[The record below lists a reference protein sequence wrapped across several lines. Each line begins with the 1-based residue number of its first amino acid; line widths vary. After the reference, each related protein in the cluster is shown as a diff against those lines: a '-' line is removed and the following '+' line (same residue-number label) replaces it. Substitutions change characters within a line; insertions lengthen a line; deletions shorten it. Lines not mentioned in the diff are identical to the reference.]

1 MPKSSKVTGRP
12 TAYTPEIKDEICE
25 RLSLGESLRSICLD
39 SHIPALS
46 TVLLWV
52 VNNRESFSEH
62 YNEARRAQAFTHVD
76 EMLDMREGILDGS
89 IEPNAARVVADIIKW
104 TTTRMNKKA
113 FGDKQEIEQTSNV
126 THNIMTVPTA
136 ASAEDWEQASQEV
149 HEKNFSHN
157 D

>member
-1 MPKSSKVTGRP
+1 MTDTKKTSGRP
-12 TAYTPEIKDEICE
+12 SAYTKEIKEEICT
-25 RLSLGESLRSICLD
+25 RLSLGESLRSICL
-39 SHIPALS
+39 SENIPVMS

-52 VNNRESFSEH
+52 VNNREGFSEH
-62 YNEARRAQAFTHVD
+62 YNEARRAQAYTHVD

-113 FGDKQEIEQTSNV
+113 FGDRQEIEQTTEV

-136 ASAEDWEQASQEV
+136 ASAEEWEQVSQEV
-149 HEKNFSHN
+149 HDKNLN
-157 D
+157 DH